1 MVPASGVEK
10 RKERRRSEEKDL
22 EELDSDDDT
31 LLGFFSFS
39 GLDAH
44 VSKRVELSFRGVT
57 SRRDVF
63 DFLLR
68 LSRRRSSGAI
78 VRELEG
84 MQSID
89 HVAGRGLVRKQRAG
103 VQVLRRMG

>member
-1 MVPASGVEK
+1 MGVEK
-10 RKERRRSEEKDL
+10 RRSEEGKNL
-22 EELDSDDDT
+22 KRVFLDDDT
-31 LLGFFSFS
+31 LFGFFSFG

-44 VSKRVELSFRGVT
+44 VSKRVELCFRGMT
-57 SRRDVF
+57 SRRQVLN
-63 DFLLR
+63 FLL
-68 LSRRRSSGAI
+68 SFSGSSINSGAI

-89 HVAGRGLVRKQRAG
+89 HVAGRGLVRKQRAR